1 MSVLTGQSSLP
12 KGYSINQICSWQPIF
27 MPRGSAHSIYTYVH
41 AQINNRMKVTLNLM
55 IDDQDEFL
63 FCVYLVPEDIN
74 SFLLWFEGC
83 KGRHYLLKQN
93 AKLVRISTNF
103 YLKSHEKDI
112 EISNFK
118 SYMNEIVVQNV

>member
-1 MSVLTGQSSLP
+1 MSVLTGQSLLP
-12 KGYSINQICSWQPIF
+12 KGYSVNHGNRFSCPEV
-27 MPRGSAHSIYTYVH
+27 VH
-41 AQINNRMKVTLNLM
+41 NCMKVTLNLM
-55 IDDQDEFL
+55 IDDHDEFL

-74 SFLLWFEGC
+74 SFLVWFEGC
-83 KGRHYLLKQN
+83 KGRHYLLKQK

-103 YLKSHEKDI
+103 YLKSHEKGI